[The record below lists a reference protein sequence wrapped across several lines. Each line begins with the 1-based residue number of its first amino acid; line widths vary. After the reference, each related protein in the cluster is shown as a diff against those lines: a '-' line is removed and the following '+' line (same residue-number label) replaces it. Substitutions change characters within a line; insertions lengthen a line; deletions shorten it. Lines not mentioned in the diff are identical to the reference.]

1 MDEVFLLS
9 PDPSGSKDTTVT
21 SLGDPHGE
29 RMMLWRDGSLPGL
42 GIPSKW
48 LLAPREKSRDRSAT
62 ARMQIMVATD
72 PGTRNRSRAAKLQ
85 QPRLGLSAAFLFLS
99 SGCFF
104 SCKDGGCKDRRGGPC
119 NKPCA
124 CIIAAI
130 MHPTVSGLNPTSSDR
145 SEFCSSQGFFFIRGC
160 CQPTPWSGT
169 QYRLLQ
175 LHKKAHEPVG

>member
-48 LLAPREKSRDRSAT
+48 FLAPREKSRDRPAST
-62 ARMQIMVATD
+62 RMQIMVATD

-104 SCKDGGCKDRRGGPC
+104 SCKDRGCKDRRGVPC

-130 MHPTVSGLNPTSSDR
+130 MHVPYSLGAQSHVFRPIRILFLR
-145 SEFCSSQGFFFIRGC
+145 RIFFIRGFY
-160 CQPTPWSGT
+160 QPTPWSGM

-175 LHKKAHEPVG
+175 LE